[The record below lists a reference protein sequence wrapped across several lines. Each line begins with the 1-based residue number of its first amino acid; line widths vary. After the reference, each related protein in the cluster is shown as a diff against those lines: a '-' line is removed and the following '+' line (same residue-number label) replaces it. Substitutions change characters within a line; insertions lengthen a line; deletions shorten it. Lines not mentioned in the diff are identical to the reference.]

1 MKNLLKVFLIIAG
14 LVILAVVA
22 TILLMP
28 WMDRWGA
35 TDAEIAATYPCDE
48 LVPNPAFAYNR
59 VITIDATAEEI
70 YPWIIQLGAERGGY
84 YSYEWLETSVL
95 RCPLTNAERIHVEW
109 QDLQVGDEIKMCPD
123 DFGPLPWEVAQ
134 LIPNQAMV
142 LGHQD
147 NGVWSDTWQ
156 FILIPQV
163 DGSTRLVLRSRDTK
177 TGGIWDVIRPGVFIM
192 ERGMLLGIKQR
203 AES

>member
-1 MKNLLKVFLIIAG
+1 MKNLLKVFLIVAG
-14 LVILAVVA
+14 ILILAVVT

-35 TDAEIAATYPCDE
+35 TDAEIAATYPGDE

-95 RCPLTNAERIHVEW
+95 RCPMTNADRIHDEW
-109 QDLQVGDEIKMCPD
+109 QDLQVGDAIKMCPG

-134 LIPNQAMV
+134 LIPDRAMV

-156 FILIPQV
+156 SILSPQA
-163 DGSTRLVLRSRDTK
+163 DGTTRLVLRSRDTK
-177 TGGIWDVIRPGVFIM
+177 TGGFWYVIRPGVFIM